1 MSEVVQKKVNKMSDE
16 TQQKDRFWIYVG
28 ITLFVIVTGIL
39 LVKQSEN
46 EKFAPIK
53 QQVQEENAQ
62 LNIRVL
68 KDY

>member
-1 MSEVVQKKVNKMSDE
+1 MSQLAQQKVTKMSDVE
-16 TQQKDRFWIYVG
+16 QPKDRFWIYVG
-28 ITLFVIVTGIL
+28 ITVFVIVTGIL
-39 LVKQSEN
+39 LIKQSEN

>member
-1 MSEVVQKKVNKMSDE
+1 MSQVAQQKVAKMSEEV
-16 TQQKDRFWIYVG
+16 QQKDKFWIYVG
-28 ITLFVIVTGIL
+28 ITVFVIVTGIL
-39 LVKQSEN
+39 LIKQSEN

>member
-1 MSEVVQKKVNKMSDE
+1 VKKMSVE
-16 TQQKDRFWIYVG
+16 KMSVEVQNKDRFWLYVG
-28 ITLFVIVTGIL
+28 ITVFVIVAGIL
-39 LVKQSEN
+39 LIKQSEN

>member
-1 MSEVVQKKVNKMSDE
+1 MSQVIQQKVNKMSNVE
-16 TQQKDRFWIYVG
+16 QQKDRFWIYVG
-28 ITLFVIVTGIL
+28 ITVFVIVTGIL
-39 LVKQSEN
+39 LIKQSEN

>member
-1 MSEVVQKKVNKMSDE
+1 MSQVAQQKVNKMSDVE
-16 TQQKDRFWIYVG
+16 QQKDKVWIYVG
-28 ITLFVIVTGIL
+28 ITVFVIVTGIL
-39 LVKQSEN
+39 LIKQSEN

-68 KDY
+68 KNY

>member
-1 MSEVVQKKVNKMSDE
+1 MSQVAQQKVNKMSDVE
-16 TQQKDRFWIYVG
+16 QQKDRFWIYVG
-28 ITLFVIVTGIL
+28 ITVFVIVTGIL
-39 LVKQSEN
+39 LIKQSEN

-62 LNIRVL
+62 LHIRVL

>member
-1 MSEVVQKKVNKMSDE
+1 MSQVAQHKVSKMSDVE
-16 TQQKDRFWIYVG
+16 QQKDRFWIYVG
-28 ITLFVIVTGIL
+28 ITVFVIVTGIL
-39 LVKQSEN
+39 LIKQSEN

>member
-1 MSEVVQKKVNKMSDE
+1 MSEVVQQKVNEMCE
-16 TQQKDRFWIYVG
+16 VEQQKDRFWIYVG
-28 ITLFVIVTGIL
+28 ITVFVIVTGIL
-39 LVKQSEN
+39 LIKQSEN

-68 KDY
+68 KNY

>member
-1 MSEVVQKKVNKMSDE
+1 MSQVAQQKVAKMSEEV
-16 TQQKDRFWIYVG
+16 QQKDKFWIYVG
-28 ITLFVIVTGIL
+28 ITVFVIVTGIL
-39 LVKQSEN
+39 LIKQSEN

-53 QQVQEENAQ
+53 QQVQEEYTQ

>member
-1 MSEVVQKKVNKMSDE
+1 MSEIA
-16 TQQKDRFWIYVG
+16 QQTDRFWLHVG
-28 ITLFVIVTGIL
+28 ITVFVIVTGIL
-39 LVKQSEN
+39 LIKQSEN